1 MNETRRLS
9 GIYAILPSELE
20 LDQLMQ
26 HADAAM
32 QGGVRIIQL
41 RDKDLGFKKALQRA
55 RKIREL
61 TRAYDALF
69 IMNDSLQLAQDADA
83 DGVHLG
89 RDDMQS
95 IASIREG
102 TGPSL
107 IIGASCQ
114 GDAAFAQ
121 HVLNEGADYVS
132 FGAVFPTQSKQEA
145 LPIGLERLAKAR
157 QIFPRSN
164 ICAIGGI
171 TLESIPTI
179 RKAGADCVALIAS
192 LFNHGDIKTR
202 ARTLVDT
209 WNNARSV

>member
-1 MNETRRLS
+1 MTETKRLS
-9 GIYAILPSELE
+9 GIYAILPSWLELE
-20 LDQLMQ
+20 QLMQ

-41 RDKDLGFKKALQRA
+41 RDKDLGFKKSLQRA

-61 TRAYDALF
+61 TRAHDALF
-69 IMNDSLQLAQDADA
+69 IVNDSLQLAQDADA

-95 IASIREG
+95 IASIRED

-132 FGAVFPTQSKQEA
+132 FGAVFPTQSKQGA

-157 QIFPRSN
+157 QIFPESN

-171 TLESIPTI
+171 SLESIPAI
-179 RKAGADCVALIAS
+179 RKAGADCVALIGS
-192 LFNHGDIKTR
+192 LFNHGDITTR

>member
-1 MNETRRLS
+1 MTDTRRLS
-9 GIYAILPSELE
+9 GIYAVLPSGLE
-20 LDQLMQ
+20 LDQLLQ

-41 RDKDLGFKKALQRA
+41 RDKDLGFKKSLQRA

-61 TRAYDALF
+61 TRAYGARF

-95 IASIREG
+95 IASIRADVG
-102 TGPSL
+102 SAL
-107 IIGASCQ
+107 MIGASCQ
-114 GDAAFAQ
+114 GDAAFAR

-132 FGAVFPTQSKQEA
+132 FGAIFPTESKQDT

-157 QIFPRSN
+157 QIFPESN

-171 TLESIPTI
+171 TLESIPAV
-179 RKAGADCVALIAS
+179 RQAGADCIALIGS
-192 LFNHGDIKTR
+192 LFKRGDITTR